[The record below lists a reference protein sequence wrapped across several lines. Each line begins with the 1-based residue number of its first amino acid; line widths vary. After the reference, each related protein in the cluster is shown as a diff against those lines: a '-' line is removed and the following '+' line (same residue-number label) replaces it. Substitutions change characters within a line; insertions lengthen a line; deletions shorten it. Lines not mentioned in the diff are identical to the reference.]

1 MAEDDSQD
9 RTPHLSSEGTSRS
22 RGFLRRL
29 MDGLRG
35 TTPPAGRDPERLG
48 RYRILHRLGQG
59 GMGIVFAAEDE
70 SLGRR
75 VAV

>member
-9 RTPHLSSEGTSRS
+9 RTTHFSDGVSRS
-22 RGFLRRL
+22 RGLLRRL

-35 TTPPAGRDPERLG
+35 TTQPAGRDPERLG

-59 GMGIVFAAEDE
+59 GMGMAGGEALLGAA
-70 SLGRR
+70 G
-75 VAV
+75 